1 MRKTEIIKEL
11 NFLDDIDALEDE
23 YIAKYGISAFNIS
36 NWNSSQ
42 EFKSKIIKDLS
53 MQNDFDCLD
62 YIFSYEQS
70 EQKGSVVLS
79 KLGYSENKATLF
91 THSGSSS
98 IINVINLLK
107 KIGIKKLI
115 VLCPVYFTVIHCCE
129 MFGLDYEL
137 IYINRDVNYIFN
149 KNEFVGIGDVSFAYW
164 ITNPIYCTSVYY
176 TSNQIEFFKTICQ
189 TNYVVFDESL
199 CLLEYLITPKINSK
213 YVIGLI
219 SPHKSICMNGT
230 KFSLV
235 TTDIRF
241 QNFLD
246 AWSDVLCGCLCCSNE
261 IAIKHFLSDSYI
273 AYKKVFDKTIK
284 KQFME

>member
-1 MRKTEIIKEL
+1 
-11 NFLDDIDALEDE
+11 
-23 YIAKYGISAFNIS
+23 
-36 NWNSSQ
+36 
-42 EFKSKIIKDLS
+42 
-53 MQNDFDCLD
+53 
-62 YIFSYEQS
+62 
-70 EQKGSVVLS
+70 
-79 KLGYSENKATLF
+79 
-91 THSGSSS
+91 
-98 IINVINLLK
+98 
-107 KIGIKKLI
+107 
-115 VLCPVYFTVIHCCE
+115 

-273 AYKKVFDKTIK
+273 AYKKVFDKMIK
-284 KQFME
+284 KQFMELTTLLDYYPYVSYDKYAEGYLISLFFKRVKPNKGLELEFNRDILNKTGERFIPGIRNHFSDSMGFCFRVNLSVLSESSIFYVKRILNYLTEY